1 MRRTILTALA
11 VLLLGRALSAQTTQ
25 KRTTPPTVRRST
37 SGAASRSLLRP
48 SSLNQKAPEVYRT
61 KFTTTKGD
69 FVIEVTRAWAPLG
82 ADRYYNLVK
91 YGFFTDASFF
101 RVVPGFVVQF
111 GIPAKPAIGRAWA
124 HADIHDD
131 PVKQSNIPGYVTYA
145 ATGAPNSRSTQVF
158 INLRDNSSSL
168 DGQGFAPF
176 GKIVE
181 GMDVVQKLYSGYGEN
196 GPDQERLTN
205 EGKPYADKNFPQLD
219 SIKSAVVLKPPTSVP
234 KAVSKKQSVPNK

>member
-1 MRRTILTALA
+1 MSRNFLPAFAI
-11 VLLLGRALSAQTTQ
+11 LLLGSTLCAQTPQ
-25 KRTTPPTVRRST
+25 KRTTRSTVRKST
-37 SGAASRSLLRP
+37 TGAARRSLLRP
-48 SSLNQKAPEVYRT
+48 SSLNEKAPEVYRT

-82 ADRYYNLVK
+82 ADRFYNLVK

-124 HADIHDD
+124 HANIQDD

-168 DGQGFAPF
+168 DGQGFSPF
-176 GKIVE
+176 GRVVD

-196 GPDQERLTN
+196 GPDQGRLTN
-205 EGKPYADKNFPQLD
+205 EGKPYADKDFPQLD
-219 SIKSAVVLKPPTSVP
+219 SIKSAVVPKAPAAAP
-234 KAVSKKQSVPNK
+234 KAVPKKQGVPNK

>member
-1 MRRTILTALA
+1 
-11 VLLLGRALSAQTTQ
+11 V
-25 KRTTPPTVRRST
+25 PVRRST
-37 SGAASRSLLRP
+37 AGAATRSLLRP

-69 FVIEVTRAWAPLG
+69 FVVEVTRAWAPLG
-82 ADRYYNLVK
+82 ADRFYNLVK

-124 HADIHDD
+124 HANIQDD
-131 PVKQSNIPGYVTYA
+131 PVKQSNLPGYVTYA
-145 ATGAPNSRSTQVF
+145 ATAAPNTRSTQVF
-158 INLRDNSSSL
+158 INLKDNSSSL
-168 DGQGFAPF
+168 DGQGFAAF
-176 GKIVE
+176 GKIVD
-181 GMDVVQKLYSGYGEN
+181 GMDVVQKLYGGYGEN

-219 SIKSAVVLKPPTSVP
+219 SIKSAVVLKAPAAAP
-234 KAVSKKQSVPNK
+234 KAVPKKQGVPNK